1 MTPTERDGATRPR
14 GKLAGA
20 AAMLALEA
28 LAIVG
33 IAFAATVIAAIV
45 LAVT

>member
-1 MTPTERDGATRPR
+1 MTPTEHDRPR
-14 GKLAGA
+14 GKVAGA

-33 IAFAATVIAAIV
+33 IAFVATVIAAIV
-45 LAVT
+45 LAIT